1 MDDMPRAAPAAR
13 RGIDSL
19 PHPQSGAPPG
29 PKPVLVGDMPFGSFL
44 IEAEALRNAAAF
56 RMAGADLVKLEG
68 GRQAAPLVAALTRA
82 GIAVMGHIG
91 LEPQKAL
98 LQGGLRLQGTTAKSA
113 LEIVRDAK
121 ELAAAGAVLLVV
133 ECVPEEVGRAVQAA
147 VPQTPVI
154 GIGAGGEVAGQV
166 LVCDDLLGIHGS
178 PPSFVKLFAD
188 LGTASANAYAAYR
201 SEVRSG
207 TFPGPKHSRK
217 MQPEEFR
224 ALCESLPELG
234 LAEAVKQQE
243 IPPAPAASKQKHRE
257 DFRPRTGTSR
267 PDVAGLLPLAPG
279 AWPRVPSAARGG
291 LLELANGRFVPLPKA
306 PATAPGS
313 TLRALS
319 QLAGTGGDLQV
330 LETRKEVH
338 AWRASAKRVALVPT
352 MGNLHEGHL
361 ELVDAAKRHA
371 DDVLVSIFVNPAQ
384 FAPHEDL
391 DRYPRT
397 LRRDLD
403 LLRARGATAVF
414 APMPAEVYPSGSPGG
429 TVVVPRFV
437 EGKSED
443 ACRPHFFT
451 GVATVCL
458 KLFNLCQPNVVV
470 FGQKDAMQCAVIS
483 GMLEDLFLDMHI
495 SLVVAPTS
503 READGL
509 ARSSRNSYL
518 TPKMRQAAPAIY
530 SALSCATGAAG
541 ATPGSVRA
549 MVQEELE
556 RAGMEVSYVSVADP
570 REMGE
575 KKDGDALPN
584 SVVSVA
590 CLLRDG
596 GKECRLIDNVVVPAA
611 GPGA

>member
-1 MDDMPRAAPAAR
+1 MDDMLRATTAVR
-13 RGIDSL
+13 RGID
-19 PHPQSGAPPG
+19 APPHAQSDRALG
-29 PKPVLVGDMPFGSFL
+29 PKPVLVGDMPFGSYL

-68 GRQAAPLVAALTRA
+68 GRQAAPLVSSLTRA

-98 LQGGLRLQGTTAKSA
+98 LQGGLRLQGTTATSA
-113 LEIVRDAK
+113 MEIIRDAQ
-121 ELAAAGAVLLVV
+121 ELADAGAVLLVV
-133 ECVPEEVGRAVQAA
+133 ECVPVEVGRAVQAA
-147 VPQTPVI
+147 VPKIPVI
-154 GIGAGGEVAGQV
+154 GIGAGGDVAGQV

-178 PPSFVKLFAD
+178 PPSFVKIFAD

-207 TFPGPKHSRK
+207 AFPGTQYSRR
-217 MQPEEFR
+217 MQPDELRRLRE
-224 ALCESLPELG
+224 LWPEPG
-234 LAEAVKQQE
+234 FVAPPPQQAQQE
-243 IPPAPAASKQKHRE
+243 VVPAPATPKRIE
-257 DFRPRTGTSR
+257 DSRPSMGIGR
-267 PDVAGLLPLAPG
+267 PDVAVGLPVPAPTARWRGAPG
-279 AWPRVPSAARGG
+279 TG
-291 LLELANGRFVPLPKA
+291 LFELANGRFTPLTRPS
-306 PATAPGS
+306 ATAAPG
-313 TLRALS
+313 LRALS
-319 QLAGTGGDLQV
+319 QLAAAGSDVRILP
-330 LETRKEVH
+330 TREEVF
-338 AWRASAKRVALVPT
+338 AWRKSARKVALVPT

-361 ELVDAAKRHA
+361 ELVDEARRHA

-397 LRRDLD
+397 FERDIE
-403 LLRARGATAVF
+403 LLRQRGVAAVF
-414 APMPAEVYPSGSPGG
+414 APTPAEVYPDGSPGG

-458 KLFNLCQPNVVV
+458 KLFNLCQPDVVV

-483 GMLEDLFLDMHI
+483 RMLEDLMLDMRI

-518 TPKMRQAAPAIY
+518 TPAMRSAAPAINAALA
-530 SALSCATGAAG
+530 SATRAPG

-549 MVQEELE
+549 TVRDALE
-556 RAGMEVSYVSVADP
+556 RAAMEVSYVSVADP

-575 KKDGDALPN
+575 KADADALAN

-590 CLLRDG
+590 CLVKDG
-596 GKECRLIDNVVVPAA
+596 SKECRLIDNVVVPASVA
-611 GPGA
+611 SS